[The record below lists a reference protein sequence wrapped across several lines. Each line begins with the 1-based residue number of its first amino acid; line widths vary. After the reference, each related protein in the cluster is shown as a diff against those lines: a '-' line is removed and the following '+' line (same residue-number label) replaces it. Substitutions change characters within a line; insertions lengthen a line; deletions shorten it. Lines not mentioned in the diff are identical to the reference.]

1 MSHSHIRLPRLPAL
15 CAALGLLA
23 SAGCNVVPPPQA
35 DSTRFFVLSGAELS
49 APGAVQAPAG
59 TLRIGIR
66 NVRLESYLNRKEMVV
81 RMGANEIRFED
92 YRRWADPLDSAL
104 TRIVRSKLLA
114 APAVAQVYA
123 EPFPFDQARDFDVS
137 IDVVRFE
144 GAVGAD
150 GKYSA
155 GMAAVVEIS
164 TTGAGSRIVS
174 RKLFEA
180 PAQAW
185 DGADFDRL
193 AALLRA
199 DVDLLAQEVAS
210 ELPAKP

>member
-1 MSHSHIRLPRLPAL
+1 MSHPNTRLLTL

-23 SAGCNVVPPPQA
+23 SSGCNVVPPPQ
-35 DSTRFFVLSGAELS
+35 DDPTRFFVLSGAQLP
-49 APGAVQAPAG
+49 APEAVQAPSG

-66 NVRLESYLNRKEMVV
+66 TVRLESYLNRKEMVV
-81 RMGANEIRFED
+81 RTGANEIKFED
-92 YRRWADPLDSAL
+92 YRRWADPLDASL
-104 TRIVRSKLLA
+104 TRIVRSRLLA
-114 APAVAQVYA
+114 APTVAQVYA
-123 EPFPFDQARDFDVS
+123 EPFPFDQSRDFDVS

-144 GAVGAD
+144 GTMGSD
-150 GKYSA
+150 GKFSA
-155 GMAAVVEIS
+155 SMAAVIEIS
-164 TTGAGSRIVS
+164 TTGPGSRIIS

-180 PAQAW
+180 PAEGW
-185 DGADFDRL
+185 DGTDFDRL

>member
-1 MSHSHIRLPRLPAL
+1 MSHPKTRLLAL
-15 CAALGLLA
+15 CAALCLLA
-23 SAGCNVVPPPQA
+23 SSGCNVIPPPQS
-35 DSTRFFVLSGAELS
+35 DSTRFFVLSGADMPAL
-49 APGAVQAPAG
+49 AAVQAPTGA
-59 TLRIGIR
+59 LRLGIKTIH
-66 NVRLESYLNRKEMVV
+66 LESYLNRKEMVV
-81 RMGANEIRFED
+81 RTGANEVRFED
-92 YRRWADPLDSAL
+92 YRRWADPLDAAI

-137 IDVVRFE
+137 VDVVRFE
-144 GAVGAD
+144 GALGGD

-155 GMAAVVEIS
+155 SMAAVIEIS
-164 TTGAGSRIVS
+164 TTGSASRIVS

-185 DGADFDRL
+185 DGTDFDRL

-199 DVDLLAQEVAS
+199 DVDLLAQEVVS
-210 ELPAKP
+210 ELPEKP